1 MSWPALFN
9 RYPLLY
15 PDSISYLGA
24 GRPVARALFLH
35 HFSDYYG
42 MRSLLYSLGILP
54 FHWNVTP
61 WPIVGLHALLAAYVL
76 WLVVRSLLSR
86 QIVSRYLLLVA
97 LISLLTSLSW
107 FVSLILPDVLGS
119 LLYLSIFLL
128 VFARETLSR
137 PERLALALIAG
148 WAAASHLTHLFLAAG
163 ICALLALVRLLRSR
177 LLVDRMNAV
186 GGVAMVVIVAAAS
199 QLALHAYLYGRPSL
213 KGEGPPFLTAR
224 LVADGPG
231 RWYLQQHCGE
241 VEFALCDSL
250 DKLPDSTDEFL
261 WNPAGIWASEGEK
274 GEDRI
279 RREEISFALAT
290 VRAYPRE
297 QLAISAAHFWQQLS
311 AFGLWDLERN
321 DWVMPALGAAMP
333 EGESGYRKSWQAADE
348 LPLDFFSAVQYWTV
362 IASLPLI
369 LVLMLLL
376 RHARSSRPLGL
387 SLVILPALIANA
399 FVTGAFSNVEER
411 YQSRVIWL
419 LPFLAGILL
428 LHWLDRRQNEGPLAD
443 RMANPSGH

>member
-137 PERLALALIAG
+137 PERLAVALIAG